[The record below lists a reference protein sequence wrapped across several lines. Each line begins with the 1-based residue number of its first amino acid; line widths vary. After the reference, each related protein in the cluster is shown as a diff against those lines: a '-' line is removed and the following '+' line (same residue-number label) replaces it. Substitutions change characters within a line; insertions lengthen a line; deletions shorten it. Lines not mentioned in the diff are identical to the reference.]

1 MFQINTNCSFDIFP
15 LNVFVRL
22 SKQAHEM
29 KIKNNSTFSRRSQ
42 PNRTVRIS
50 GLCSA
55 AVLATAIAYKIS
67 NQWQEKI
74 SPGTEAPLGQFP
86 HVVILR
92 NSSTKEH
99 FCSGAIV
106 GKRSI
111 LTAAHCVDG
120 LEIVN
125 FEVVA
130 GTILNNVT
138 SDEQNVYDVAQVTV
152 HRDYKNLANDIAM
165 VHTANDIRLSD
176 DVKIV
181 KVGAK
186 LYPTGW
192 CRYNV
197 NDTCAFCNLN
207 LRILIHILHG

>member
-1 MFQINTNCSFDIFP
+1 M
-15 LNVFVRL
+15 
-22 SKQAHEM
+22 
-29 KIKNNSTFSRRSQ
+29 
-42 PNRTVRIS
+42 
-50 GLCSA
+50 
-55 AVLATAIAYKIS
+55 
-67 NQWQEKI
+67 
-74 SPGTEAPLGQFP
+74 
-86 HVVILR
+86 
-92 NSSTKEH
+92 
-99 FCSGAIV
+99 
-106 GKRSI
+106 
-111 LTAAHCVDG
+111 
-120 LEIVN
+120 
-125 FEVVA
+125 
-130 GTILNNVT
+130 T

-181 KVGAK
+181 KAGTIRDEVGAK